1 MHVVK
6 AGIEIV
12 IEKPHNAT
20 ANRGGHAND
29 IDKQVQLVF
38 HHAPKRDEQEVFN
51 HISGLRDSSSKTFK
65 SCTWLHSANKYASSQ
80 RTAKP
85 LKMMHGAPY

>member
-38 HHAPKRDEQEVFN
+38 HHAPKRDEQEILN
-51 HISGLRDSSSKTFK
+51 HRRYLRGS
-65 SCTWLHSANKYASSQ
+65 
-80 RTAKP
+80 
-85 LKMMHGAPY
+85 